1 MIGFVL
7 TGHGQFA
14 PGLKSAVDMV
24 AGEQPNFEVVP
35 FAGSEAVTFG
45 DDLRTCIAK
54 MRQACDGV
62 LVFVDLLGGT
72 PFNQAIPM
80 TTELDNVTVV
90 TGTNLPMLVEL
101 VMTRAF
107 GDPTL
112 DELAERARVVGREE
126 SISRNSRVL
135 TLMKTMRCSV
145 AISPFIGHVGALP
158 EG

>member
-54 MRQACDGV
+54 MICLAV
-62 LVFVDLLGGT
+62 L
-72 PFNQAIPM
+72 
-80 TTELDNVTVV
+80 
-90 TGTNLPMLVEL
+90 
-101 VMTRAF
+101 R
-107 GDPTL
+107 
-112 DELAERARVVGREE
+112 
-126 SISRNSRVL
+126 SIKLSQ
-135 TLMKTMRCSV
+135 
-145 AISPFIGHVGALP
+145 
-158 EG
+158 

>member
-107 GDPTL
+107 GDPT
-112 DELAERARVVGREE
+112 RTGRW
-126 SISRNSRVL
+126 S
-135 TLMKTMRCSV
+135 
-145 AISPFIGHVGALP
+145 
-158 EG
+158 

>member
-72 PFNQAIPM
+72 
-80 TTELDNVTVV
+80 
-90 TGTNLPMLVEL
+90 
-101 VMTRAF
+101 
-107 GDPTL
+107 L
-112 DELAERARVVGREE
+112 DELAERARVVGREGVDLKKLE
-126 SISRNSRVL
+126 SADIDEDDE
-135 TLMKTMRCSV
+135 M
-145 AISPFIGHVGALP
+145 
-158 EG
+158 

>member
-14 PGLKSAVDMV
+14 TGLKSAVDMV

-35 FAGSEAVTFG
+35 FLGSEAVTFG

-101 VMTRAF
+101 VMTVRLETQRLMNLPNAH
-107 GDPTL
+107 GL
-112 DELAERARVVGREE
+112 LVVRGW
-126 SISRNSRVL
+126 ISRNSRLL
-135 TLMKTMRCSV
+135 TLMKTMKCSV
-145 AISPFIGHVGALP
+145 AISPFLGHVDALP

>member
-1 MIGFVL
+1 MLEKANGRKVDRMIGFVL

-112 DELAERARVVGREE
+112 DELAERARVVGREGVDLKKLE
-126 SISRNSRVL
+126 SADIDEDDE
-135 TLMKTMRCSV
+135 M
-145 AISPFIGHVGALP
+145 
-158 EG
+158 